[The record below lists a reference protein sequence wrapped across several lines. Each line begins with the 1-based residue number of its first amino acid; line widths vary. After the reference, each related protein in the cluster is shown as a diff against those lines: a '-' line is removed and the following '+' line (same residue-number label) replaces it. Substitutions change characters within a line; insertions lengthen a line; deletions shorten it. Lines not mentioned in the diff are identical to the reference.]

1 MGVARRILNLNQ
13 NGHTT
18 CPQPLFDGR
27 LHLCQWTS
35 GFNLVNGIYFFSFE
49 VDYNISGSEWKVIRL
64 RWSGEAWSEHPG
76 NIHTPT
82 LSQRLSIR
90 EKVRSFS
97 QNRECLSFILKKE
110 FLDLL
115 RLQSPVVQINL
126 LVVSDVNA
134 PIPDVQTNPL
144 KLSNVNAPLLDGSEN
159 CTHEAK

>member
-1 MGVARRILNLNQ
+1 ME
-13 NGHTT
+13 
-18 CPQPLFDGR
+18 
-27 LHLCQWTS
+27 
-35 GFNLVNGIYFFSFE
+35 YFFSFE

-76 NIHTPT
+76 SIHTPT
-82 LSQRLSIR
+82 LSQRLSIRCQNMILFNFREKTTLKFYR